1 MNNIFKIERTFV
13 RALHKRLQTLHKR
26 YLAHHSAPEDTPSVE
41 QLEEIISTMIW
52 ASTQHEEGR
61 LSRFAMAFAKP
72 TPLDFL
78 GLSFA
83 VPRRLSTE
91 ELRKLAPAV
100 VPRDGRIMV
109 WPNASNKNLE
119 ICGLQTTSLSS
130 VTIRVLDPGRLTVS
144 FPLDST
150 IAEIAGTR
158 AGFISADWNNK
169 GQRMMAPKQLVP
181 NGTLGEALSFFSIH
195 VTQQILSQIR
205 LLGHGGTLVLV
216 QDDLTWRN
224 SVDQPIFYQCNQNLN
239 EFERIFDPYKE
250 SVTAKV
256 GGTAQETMTE
266 ALRLIAS
273 AEYQRFI
280 GDAARSIAYMS
291 AVDGATVLNSKF
303 AVLAFGVKLKP
314 PKRKARSTAVEM
326 VTTVLPYEGVPA
338 SDVPIDEAFRG
349 TRHLSAARFVLNNPK
364 AVAYVVSQDGGI
376 TGLIMEP
383 GSSTKLLA
391 IKSLELLL

>member
-1 MNNIFKIERTFV
+1 MNNIFKIDRAFV
-13 RALHKRLQTLHKR
+13 SALHKRLQTLHKS
-26 YLAHHSAPEDTPSVE
+26 YLADHSAPEDTPSVE

-61 LSRFAMAFAKP
+61 LSRFAIAFAKP

-83 VPRRLSTE
+83 VPKRLSTE

-100 VPRDGRIMV
+100 LPREGRIMV

-130 VTIRVLDPGRLTVS
+130 VTVRVLDPGRLTVS
-144 FPLDST
+144 FPVDSI

-158 AGFISADWNNK
+158 AGFISSDWNNK
-169 GQRMMAPKQLVP
+169 GQRMMAPKQLFP
-181 NGTLGEALSFFSIH
+181 SGILGDALSYFSIY
-195 VTQQILSQIR
+195 VTRHILSRMR
-205 LLGHGGTLVLV
+205 LLGHGGTIVFV
-216 QDDLTWRN
+216 QDDRAWHK

-239 EFERIFDPYKE
+239 EFERIIE
-250 SVTAKV
+250 SFKKSIAAKV
-256 GGTAQETMTE
+256 GGTAKDTMTE
-266 ALRLIAS
+266 ALTLLVS
-273 AEYQRFI
+273 PEYQRFI

-314 PKRKARSTAVEM
+314 SKRKTSSTAVEM
-326 VTTVLPYEGVPA
+326 VTTVLPFEGVPA

-364 AVAYVVSQDGGI
+364 AVAFVVSQDGGI
-376 TGLIMEP
+376 TGLIMEA